1 MKEKLIERPL
11 ERLTGILH
19 LTLICITEL
28 ELFFAKQKRK
38 MNEIRE
44 KENGEG
50 LRIHVPM
57 LS

>member
-1 MKEKLIERPL
+1 MYLTIGCVSEHL
-11 ERLTGILH
+11 EGMWS
-19 LTLICITEL
+19 LTLICITAL

-38 MNEIRE
+38 ISEIRE

-50 LRIHVPM
+50 LRIDVPM